1 MTMNWKRNS
10 KKYIAGIL
18 TIALAAG
25 VCQSY
30 GSMEVKAQEKTL
42 PGIEKLVYDT
52 VSSGDT
58 FHILEIVPSKED
70 ASIGY
75 LIGGEEPVASGR
87 KLSELPSP
95 FERVNAMA
103 SLATNAGSDIVGANG
118 LITVSPYT
126 EIENGSRSE
135 DLKGRFVYRGV
146 GGRYNY
152 VLHGATYRKLTDN
165 EPTSEPR
172 YARYTEMVKATEL
185 NRDLQSI
192 IPTFSRISGSG
203 GQLEIRLSN
212 SSIAET
218 KKTYGLDIS
227 MAVPTGSLTS
237 EFNVDDYI
245 GLEMYQKNATADSYT
260 YLGTVVKGKD
270 LPEEYRPTAETGQ
283 NLTTSSVQIEAGE
296 QEEAGNQAETGG
308 QTETGNQAE
317 TGGQAQAG
325 SQAETGGQAQAGNQA
340 ETGGQTEAG
349 NQAETG
355 GQTETGNQAE
365 AGVQAQAADQAEGM
379 ESKAYLVATT
389 SGNDPSYKSETSAT
403 APAMSSAKENTA
415 APVQT
420 YAASGENV
428 DNNLY
433 LLNHGSKPARLW
445 AVWDSVNKVYNFQSI
460 ADACF
465 VKVTENGDYYVSNA
479 TLCED
484 GDYRIEDS
492 YVENQTGSYIRVT
505 ASSVEIK
512 TDGDA
517 GFDRAKTYDFIGDDR
532 ENALETIRY
541 NGGINNKEWFKK
553 QVLNL
558 SGEGKYEGT
567 ASVSGDVDK
576 LKIEVTTLTLQELA
590 DLTNPEV
597 SADKSYCGV
606 DLDDVDLIY
615 LSGKGD
621 YSGDEPKNMKYAAS
635 KIAQMVFGITD
646 DKGNRSDA
654 ARVPI
659 IIDYGFYKKNSE
671 AEHKAMTNLV
681 LTLLRVSEADPDKS
695 LAKAIVKSKSMFE
708 KALDDT
714 TYKDKVN
721 TIFTSFAQTAGIEKY
736 NDKTLGALKEFLTE
750 NVYLYDDSEGNKPYV
765 ASDYLTDIDSSK
777 QWIYSAVKKEIQ
789 YENFLTE
796 KSGSGGNKLAENIT
810 KASVTRYILNWYMH
824 RVTMKSSI
832 RVLDLEPCCDFNK
845 TLESELQN
853 DVVNMMGMTGIYEA
867 SAINITQMSS
877 AEFIGKIEDLNEKYD
892 MIYLG
897 ARVGKMNTENGV
909 TVYNDPQ
916 MKGLIYS
923 HVGDYYDYA
932 TKTDTE
938 NVTQARETYN
948 ARHRLQDASLD
959 HSKTEDDD
967 PKNKSADVYRGPGND
982 MNSTRYEEF
991 CQFIE
996 AGYPVVIA
1004 DTFIKVDNNN
1014 IPVASTAT
1022 LDKNSYFYK
1031 LVDFALQKDANG
1043 QYLYWQKNIF
1053 TESQLTDNTADTKLG
1068 TTLSARRSLFCNYLN
1083 LSKLSVNWVTTYGA
1097 AYPQELKYNSD
1108 QNGASNGGSLE
1119 KIDGKYQLQYIFNL
1133 QNDAAIS
1140 QTGTTYDC
1148 KLFVDKNADGRF
1160 SGSDY
1165 VEGKTY
1171 TSSEEVSGLTVYIRK
1186 GDEWNKVDPIA
1197 TANGNRYELRTGET
1211 YRVIRALP
1219 EEYVGV
1225 IPWKLVF
1232 YDNADRLVRTA
1243 KSGYTSVPQQNG
1255 KKTIRVLQ
1263 LLSDDNRNN
1272 WNLHDEQNN
1281 SNSTF
1286 SKCINGL
1293 TDWNVVGL
1301 DQVGADGK
1309 VTPSKSIDSMTVTY
1323 LVNEKLKI
1331 GGTSDTDIQKIY
1343 QEAYNLFQQ
1352 YDMLILGF
1360 GDAYRFGYTYG
1371 AYDPSKGIP
1380 SGIMANVKRNLAVGW
1395 AVRDY
1400 IESGK
1405 SILFTHDTTS
1415 YINNIESVVQW
1426 NDQGYAE
1433 ANNTNYWYWGYEFNK
1448 TIRASVGLDRYGALK
1463 EYYTQRAASST
1474 GEEQKRD
1481 QEYLNTLNSYTFDE
1495 IKEPNS
1501 DNDLMQKEGLT
1512 KYTVVRFLR
1521 SYLEDLRKTGSS
1533 TVKFPVENSL
1543 LKQAGYDN
1551 GKDPEWNHPS
1561 NLLMGDYAGSSLIAT
1576 QVNDGQITQY
1586 PYQISSKELM
1596 EINNTSYKWLE
1607 ISNTHYQWLQPNM
1620 ELDRNGDGKN
1630 DIVVW
1635 YCISGVAGGNYKDT
1649 NIYNIT
1655 PNDVVN
1661 NYYIYTMGNV
1671 TYSGAGH
1678 SKPSKKSEIKLFI
1691 NTMIAAYNA
1700 GVTAPSVSF
1709 KDKSGSKIQ
1718 SVYMLYDPVNHIVLD
1733 DKNNGTISVN
1743 FQADDYNIL
1752 AGGQQLCVEFYKSC
1766 ADDTS
1771 GAISVDGITGKV
1783 LRLKT
1788 DGEDGLKITDSNGN
1802 VILPIERNGV
1812 MNCYPITN
1820 GATYT
1825 LKYSSDEMGLFRTDT
1840 SGTILN
1846 EGAQASTI
1854 YARVYTVYD
1863 NGSKVTPCGIAELSI
1878 SAEELFELD

>member
-1 MTMNWKRNS
+1 MKRKMQNG

-52 VSSGDT
+52 VSSGDA
-58 FHILEIVPSKED
+58 FHILEIVPSKEN

-87 KLSELPSP
+87 KLSELPSQ
-95 FERVNAMA
+95 FERMNAMA
-103 SLATNAGSDIVGANG
+103 NLAANAGSDIVGANG
-118 LITVSPYT
+118 LITVSAYT
-126 EIENGSRSE
+126 EAENGSRSE

-152 VLHGATYRKLTDN
+152 VLHGATYRKLNDN
-165 EPTSEPR
+165 ETTSEPR

-185 NRDLQSI
+185 NRDAKSI
-192 IPTFSRISGSG
+192 IPTFSRISGTG
-203 GQLEIRLSN
+203 GQLEIRLSD
-212 SSIAET
+212 STVAET
-218 KKTYGLDIS
+218 KNTYGLDTS
-227 MAVPTGSLTS
+227 MAVPTGSSTS
-237 EFNVDDYI
+237 DFNVNDYI
-245 GLEMYQKNATADSYT
+245 GLELYQKNGSADSYT
-260 YLGTVVKGKD
+260 YLGTVVKGED
-270 LPEEYRPTAETGQ
+270 LPEEYRPAVETGQ
-283 NLTTSSVQIEAGE
+283 NSTTSSVQIEAGE
-296 QEEAGNQAETGG
+296 QEEAGNQAEASGQAEAGNQAQTGV
-308 QTETGNQAE
+308 QTKTGNQAE
-317 TGGQAQAG
+317 A
-325 SQAETGGQAQAGNQA
+325 GGQAQAGNQA
-340 ETGGQTEAG
+340 QTGVQTEAG
-349 NQAETG
+349 NQTEAG
-355 GQTETGNQAE
+355 VQTETENQTE

-379 ESKAYLVATT
+379 ESKAYLAATT
-389 SGNDPSYKSETSAT
+389 SGNDPSYKPETLTT
-403 APAMSSAKENTA
+403 APAMSSTEENTA
-415 APVQT
+415 ALVQT

-428 DNNLY
+428 DISNNLY
-433 LLNHGSKPARLW
+433 LLNHGSKPAILW
-445 AVWDSVNKVYNFQSI
+445 AVWDSANNVYNFKSI

-465 VKVTENGDYYVSNA
+465 VKVTENGDYYVSYA

-512 TDGDA
+512 TAEDT
-517 GFDRAKTYDFIGDDR
+517 GFDPAQTYDFIGDDR

-567 ASVSGDVDK
+567 ASVSGDVDA

-590 DLTNPEV
+590 DLTNPNV
-597 SADKSYCGV
+597 SADKRYCGV
-606 DLDDVDLIY
+606 DIDDVDLIY

-621 YSGDEPKNMKYAAS
+621 YSGAEPKNMKYAAS

-654 ARVPI
+654 ARVPV
-659 IIDYGFYKKNSE
+659 IIDYGFYKKNSD
-671 AEHKAMTNLV
+671 AGHKAMTNLV

-789 YENFLTE
+789 YENFLTD

-824 RVTMKSSI
+824 RVTVKSSI
-832 RVLDLEPCCDFNK
+832 RVLDLEPCYDFSD
-845 TLESELQN
+845 TLKSKLQT
-853 DVVNMMGMTGIYEA
+853 DVVNMMGMNGIYDA

-897 ARVGKMNTENGV
+897 ARVSKMNTENGV

-932 TKTDTE
+932 TKTKTD

-948 ARHRLQDASLD
+948 ARHRLQDSSLD
-959 HSKTEDDD
+959 HSKTNDDD
-967 PKNKSADVYRGPGND
+967 PTNKSADVYRGPGND

-1004 DTFIKVDNNN
+1004 DTFIKYGDNQ
-1014 IPVASTAT
+1014 IPEASTDT

-1031 LVDFALQKDANG
+1031 LIQFALKDENG

-1053 TESQLTDNTADTKLG
+1053 TESQLMDNTADTKLG
-1068 TTLSARRSLFCNYLN
+1068 TTLSARRSVFCNYLN

-1097 AYPQELKYNSD
+1097 AYPQELEYNG
-1108 QNGASNGGSLE
+1108 QNGASNGGSLK
-1119 KIDGKYQLQYIFNL
+1119 KIDGKYQLQYIFTL

-1272 WNLHDEQNN
+1272 WNLHDD
-1281 SNSTF
+1281 STF
-1286 SKCINGL
+1286 SNYINGL
-1293 TDWNVVGL
+1293 TDWNV
-1301 DQVGADGK
+1301 
-1309 VTPSKSIDSMTVTY
+1309 SIDSMTVTY
-1323 LVNEKLKI
+1323 LVNDKLKI
-1331 GGTSDTDIQKIY
+1331 GGTSDTDIQRIY
-1343 QEAYNLFQQ
+1343 QESYNLFQQ

-1371 AYDPSKGIP
+1371 ASDVYYNRLD
-1380 SGIMANVKRNLAVGW
+1380 NVKRNLAVGW

-1415 YINNIESVVQW
+1415 YVNNIQSAIMW
-1426 NDQGYAE
+1426 NDEGYAE
-1433 ANNTNYWYWGYEFNK
+1433 KNNTNYWYWGYEFNK

-1463 EYYTQRAASST
+1463 EYYQQRAASTT

-1481 QEYLNTLNSYTFDE
+1481 QEYLKTLESYTFDE

-1501 DNDLMQKEGLT
+1501 DNVLMQKEGLT

-1521 SYLEDLRKTGSS
+1521 SYLEDLRTTNSS
-1533 TVKFPVENSL
+1533 EVWFPVKNSL

-1551 GKDPEWNHPS
+1551 GKGPDWNHPS

-1576 QVNDGQITQY
+1576 QVNEGQITQY
-1586 PYQISSKELM
+1586 PYQISAKEQ
-1596 EINNTSYKWLE
+1596 LE

-1635 YCISGVAGGNYKDT
+1635 YCISGVASGNYKDT

-1678 SKPSKKSEIKLFI
+1678 SRPTKDAEIKLFV

-1788 DGEDGLKITDSNGN
+1788 DGEDGKDGLKITDSNGK
-1802 VILPIERNGV
+1802 VISPIERNGV
-1812 MNCYPITN
+1812 KNCYPITN

>member
-1 MTMNWKRNS
+1 MKKNLKHNT

-30 GSMEVKAQEKTL
+30 GSMEVSAQEMTL
-42 PGIEKLVYDT
+42 PGIEKLVQDT
-52 VSSGDT
+52 VASSDGT
-58 FHILEIVPSKED
+58 FHILEIVPSKKD

-75 LIGGEEPVASGR
+75 LIGGEEPVSEGR
-87 KLSELPSP
+87 KLSELPASS
-95 FERVNAMA
+95 ERLAAMA
-103 SLATNAGSDIVGANG
+103 TIDSNSLGDLAGSNGPVNFSAYREGGSRTEEIRGSFVKNTENNGQYTYTQTESVYTLYAEGDTRQRFDRYGAIETSGTSNKNKQSVSPVFSKVSGISGQNLEMTIGDTAKTALAATRYALTPYDKNSDGSMNDINNAAFNAGDYVNRE
-118 LITVSPYT
+118 VYT
-126 EIENGSRSE
+126 
-135 DLKGRFVYRGV
+135 K
-146 GGRYNY
+146 
-152 VLHGATYRKLTDN
+152 
-165 EPTSEPR
+165 
-172 YARYTEMVKATEL
+172 
-185 NRDLQSI
+185 
-192 IPTFSRISGSG
+192 
-203 GQLEIRLSN
+203 
-212 SSIAET
+212 
-218 KKTYGLDIS
+218 
-227 MAVPTGSLTS
+227 
-237 EFNVDDYI
+237 
-245 GLEMYQKNATADSYT
+245 TADDVYT
-260 YLGTVVKGKD
+260 YLGKVVYGGD
-270 LPEEYRPTAETGQ
+270 LPAGYAIQSTAITSENPSEASENLGEVTTAESSGLVTAASASGNDAAAESGNEMQ
-283 NLTTSSVQIEAGE
+283 TFSVQ
-296 QEEAGNQAETGG
+296 
-308 QTETGNQAE
+308 
-317 TGGQAQAG
+317 
-325 SQAETGGQAQAGNQA
+325 S
-340 ETGGQTEAG
+340 
-349 NQAETG
+349 
-355 GQTETGNQAE
+355 
-365 AGVQAQAADQAEGM
+365 
-379 ESKAYLVATT
+379 T
-389 SGNDPSYKSETSAT
+389 SGNDIVTSEQKNLYILNMANTTPILWAAWNENPGGTGSYTLKT
-403 APAMSSAKENTA
+403 PADGYFVHFTENNT
-415 APVQT
+415 
-420 YAASGENV
+420 SGEYYV
-428 DNNLY
+428 
-433 LLNHGSKPARLW
+433 S
-445 AVWDSVNKVYNFQSI
+445 
-460 ADACF
+460 
-465 VKVTENGDYYVSNA
+465 KVTLSNTNGDYK
-479 TLCED
+479 L
-484 GDYRIEDS
+484 IDS
-492 YVENQTGSYIRVT
+492 YKENDTGKYVMVSSGTMQVSTRLDSGYE
-505 ASSVEIK
+505 ASNS
-512 TDGDA
+512 
-517 GFDRAKTYDFIGDDR
+517 YDFIGD
-532 ENALETIRY
+532 NAKDALVTVAY
-541 NGGINNKEWFKK
+541 DGGFYNKEWFKK

-558 SGEGKYEGT
+558 SGSSRYEKD
-567 ASVSGDVDK
+567 ADYSGEVNDFN
-576 LKIEVTTLTLQELA
+576 IEVTTLTLAQLAELTA
-590 DLTNPEV
+590 TDSQAYYGIN
-597 SADKSYCGV
+597 
-606 DLDDVDLIY
+606 LDDVDLIY
-615 LSGKGD
+615 LSGRG
-621 YSGDEPKNMKYAAS
+621 SYAAES
-635 KIAQMVFGITD
+635 VNMTSAATALTKMIFGIKDTTGERNNAD
-646 DKGNRSDA
+646 
-654 ARVPI
+654 RVPVVM
-659 IIDYGFYKKNSE
+659 DYGFYSQNK
-671 AEHKAMTNLV
+671 T
-681 LTLLRVSEADPDKS
+681 
-695 LAKAIVKSKSMFE
+695 LAKEPNNNQNNKILTQMALTILKVSDDNIAKEVASQGDAYWNGQTATSLS
-708 KALDDT
+708 LDDSV
-714 TYKDKVN
+714 K
-721 TIFTSFAQTAGIEKY
+721 E
-736 NDKTLGALKEFLTE
+736 ALYD
-750 NVYLYDDSEGNKPYV
+750 NVYLNDDSATPYV
-765 ASDYLTDIDSSK
+765 ASDFLADWKGNAAKAATFE
-777 QWIYSAVKKEIQ
+777 AVLKEIQ
-789 YENFLTE
+789 YENFLAKKNNNAAQMDE
-796 KSGSGGNKLAENIT
+796 KIS
-810 KASVTRYILNWYMH
+810 KASITRYILNWYMH
-824 RVTMKSSI
+824 RVTVKSSI
-832 RVLDLEPCCDFNK
+832 RVLDLEPCYDFK
-845 TLESELQN
+845 SATTLTADRVKEF
-853 DVVNMMGMTGIYEA
+853 MGRKDTYTGSVEIK
-867 SAINITQMSS
+867 QMSS
-877 AEFIGKIEDLNEKYD
+877 AEFIGKVEDLNEKYD

-938 NVTQARETYN
+938 NVTLARETYN
-948 ARHRLQDASLD
+948 ARHRLQDSSLD
-959 HSKTEDDD
+959 HNKTNDDD
-967 PKNKSADVYRGPGND
+967 STNKSADVYRGPGND

-1053 TESQLTDNTADTKLG
+1053 TESQLKDNTADAKLG

-1097 AYPQELKYNSD
+1097 AYPQELKYNSN

-1197 TANGNRYELRTGET
+1197 TENGNRYELRTGEI

-1243 KSGYTSVPQQNG
+1243 KSGYTSVPQQSG

-1301 DQVGADGK
+1301 DQVNWDGT

-1331 GGTSDTDIQKIY
+1331 GGTSDTDIQRIY
-1343 QEAYNLFQQ
+1343 QESYNLFQQ

-1360 GDAYRFGYTYG
+1360 GDAYKFGYTYG
-1371 AYDPSKGIP
+1371 ASDISNNRLD
-1380 SGIMANVKRNLAVGW
+1380 NVKRNLAVGW

-1415 YINNIESVVQW
+1415 YVNNIQSAIQW
-1426 NDQGYAE
+1426 NDQGYPE
-1433 ANNTNYWYWGYEFNK
+1433 DQKNYWYWGYEFNK

-1463 EYYTQRAASST
+1463 EYYQQRATSTT
-1474 GEEQKRD
+1474 GEEKKRD
-1481 QEYLNTLNSYTFDE
+1481 QEYLKTLESYTFDE

-1501 DNDLMQKEGLT
+1501 DNDLMQKEGVT

-1543 LKQAGYDN
+1543 LRQAGYD
-1551 GKDPEWNHPS
+1551 GGDPRWNYPS
-1561 NLLMGDYAGSSLIAT
+1561 TMLMGDYAGSSLIAT
-1576 QVNDGQITQY
+1576 QVNEGQITQY
-1586 PYQISSKELM
+1586 PYQISADEQ
-1596 EINNTSYKWLE
+1596 LE

-1635 YCISGVAGGNYKDT
+1635 YCISGVADGNYKDT

-1678 SKPSKKSEIKLFI
+1678 STPSKESEIKLFV

-1700 GVTAPSVSF
+1700 GVTAPSVRF

-1766 ADDTS
+1766 ADDTA

-1812 MNCYPITN
+1812 KNCYPITN

-1825 LKYSSDEMGLFRTDT
+1825 LKYSSDEMGLFSTDT

>member
-1 MTMNWKRNS
+1 MTGNLKHNT

-30 GSMEVKAQEKTL
+30 GSMEVSAHEMTL
-42 PGIEKLVYDT
+42 PGIEKLVQDT
-52 VSSGDT
+52 VASSDGT
-58 FHILEIVPSKED
+58 FHILEIVPSKSD

-75 LIGGEEPVASGR
+75 LIGGEEPVSEGR
-87 KLSELPSP
+87 KLSELPAAS
-95 FERVNAMA
+95 ERRSAMA
-103 SLATNAGSDIVGANG
+103 AISSSSLGDLAGSNG
-118 LITVSPYT
+118 PVSFSPYN
-126 EIENGSRSE
+126 EGGSRSE
-135 DLKGRFVYRGV
+135 EIRGSFVKNTENNGQYTYVQKDSVYRLFREGDSNERYDRYSTIEASGASNENKQSVSPVFSKVSGV
-146 GGRYNY
+146 TGGN
-152 VLHGATYRKLTDN
+152 LEMTIGDTADALTALAAT
-165 EPTSEPR
+165 R
-172 YARYTEMVKATEL
+172 YALTPDDK
-185 NRDLQSI
+185 NSD
-192 IPTFSRISGSG
+192 GSMNG
-203 GQLEIRLSN
+203 IKN
-212 SSIAET
+212 TDFVA
-218 KKTYGLDIS
+218 
-227 MAVPTGSLTS
+227 
-237 EFNVDDYI
+237 DDYV
-245 GLEMYQKNATADSYT
+245 GREVYTKTADDVYT
-260 YLGTVVKGKD
+260 YLGKVVYGRN
-270 LPEEYRPTAETGQ
+270 LPAGYAIQSTAITSEDTSEASENQGEATTAENSGMITAASASGNDAAAESGNEMQ
-283 NLTTSSVQIEAGE
+283 TFSVQ
-296 QEEAGNQAETGG
+296 
-308 QTETGNQAE
+308 
-317 TGGQAQAG
+317 
-325 SQAETGGQAQAGNQA
+325 S
-340 ETGGQTEAG
+340 
-349 NQAETG
+349 
-355 GQTETGNQAE
+355 
-365 AGVQAQAADQAEGM
+365 
-379 ESKAYLVATT
+379 T
-389 SGNDPSYKSETSAT
+389 SGNDMVNSEQRIMTVSDPSSE
-403 APAMSSAKENTA
+403 
-415 APVQT
+415 Q
-420 YAASGENV
+420 Y
-428 DNNLY
+428 NNLY
-433 LLNHGSKPARLW
+433 ILNMANTTAYLW
-445 AVWDSVNKVYNFQSI
+445 ATWI
-460 ADACF
+460 ANPNGTGSYTLKTPADGYF
-465 VKVTENGDYYVSNA
+465 VQFTENTSGEYYVSKVTLSSTNGDYKLS
-479 TLCED
+479 
-484 GDYRIEDS
+484 DS
-492 YVENQTGSYIRVT
+492 YQRNDNGKYVMVSSGTMQVYTPGEPDYD
-505 ASSVEIK
+505 ASNS
-512 TDGDA
+512 
-517 GFDRAKTYDFIGDDR
+517 YDFIGD
-532 ENALETIRY
+532 NAKDALDTVAY
-541 NGGINNKEWFKK
+541 DGGFYNKEWFKK

-558 SGEGKYEGT
+558 SGTSRYESGSPSGT
-567 ASVSGDVDK
+567 GGNIDQ
-576 LKIEVTTLTLQELA
+576 LKIEVTTLTVEELA
-590 DLTNPEV
+590 KLVNPEEQ
-597 SADKSYCGV
+597 AYYGV
-606 DLDDVDLIY
+606 DLDNVDLIY
-615 LSGKGD
+615 LSGRG
-621 YSGDEPKNMKYAAS
+621 SYAAES
-635 KIAQMVFGITD
+635 VNMTSVATALTKMIFGIKDTTGERNNAD
-646 DKGNRSDA
+646 
-654 ARVPI
+654 RVPVVM
-659 IIDYGFYKKNSE
+659 DYGFYSQNKTL
-671 AEHKAMTNLV
+671 AEEPSNNQNNKI
-681 LTLLRVSEADPDKS
+681 LTQMALTILKVSDDSIAKEVASQGDAYWNGQTATS
-695 LAKAIVKSKSMFE
+695 LS
-708 KALDDT
+708 LDDSV
-714 TYKDKVN
+714 K
-721 TIFTSFAQTAGIEKY
+721 E
-736 NDKTLGALKEFLTE
+736 ALYD
-750 NVYLYDDSEGNKPYV
+750 NVYLNDDSATPYV
-765 ASDYLTDIDSSK
+765 ASDFMADWKGNAAKAATFE
-777 QWIYSAVKKEIQ
+777 AVLKEIQ
-789 YENFLTE
+789 YENFLAKKNNSNAAQIDE
-796 KSGSGGNKLAENIT
+796 EIS
-810 KASVTRYILNWYMH
+810 KASITRYILNWYMH
-824 RVTMKSSI
+824 RVTVKSSI
-832 RVLDLEPCCDFNK
+832 RVLDLEPCYDFK
-845 TLESELQN
+845 SATTLTADRVKEF
-853 DVVNMMGMTGIYEA
+853 MGRKDTYTGSVEIK
-867 SAINITQMSS
+867 QMSS
-877 AEFIGKIEDLNEKYD
+877 AEFIGKVEDLNEKYD

-938 NVTQARETYN
+938 NVTLARETYN
-948 ARHRLQDASLD
+948 ARHRLQDDSLD
-959 HSKTEDDD
+959 HRKTDDDD
-967 PKNKSADVYRGPGND
+967 PTNKSADVYRGPGND

-1031 LVDFALQKDANG
+1031 LVQFALKKDENG

-1068 TTLSARRSLFCNYLN
+1068 TTLSARRSVFCNYLN

-1097 AYPQELKYNSD
+1097 AYPQELKYNSN

-1186 GDEWNKVDPIA
+1186 GDEWIKVDPIA

-1243 KSGYTSVPQQNG
+1243 KSGYTSVPQQSG

-1263 LLSDDNRNN
+1263 LLSSENNN
-1272 WNLHDEQNN
+1272 WNLHNEQNN

-1286 SKCINGL
+1286 SKYINGL

-1301 DQVGADGK
+1301 DQVNWDGT
-1309 VTPSKSIDSMTVTY
+1309 VIPSTSIDSMTVTY

-1331 GGTSDTDIQKIY
+1331 GGTSDTDIQRIY
-1343 QEAYNLFQQ
+1343 QESYNLFQQ

-1360 GDAYRFGYTYG
+1360 GDAYKFGYTYS
-1371 AYDPSKGIP
+1371 ASDISNNRLD
-1380 SGIMANVKRNLAVGW
+1380 NVKRNLAVGW

-1415 YINNIESVVQW
+1415 YVNNIQSAIQW
-1426 NDQGYAE
+1426 NDQGYKE
-1433 ANNTNYWYWGYEFNK
+1433 DQKNYWYWGYEFNK

-1463 EYYTQRAASST
+1463 EYYQQRAASTT

-1481 QEYLNTLNSYTFDE
+1481 QEYLNTLKSYTFDE

-1501 DNDLMQKEGLT
+1501 DNELWQKEGVT

-1521 SYLEDLRKTGSS
+1521 SHLEDLRKTGSS

-1543 LKQAGYDN
+1543 LKQAGYD
-1551 GKDPEWNHPS
+1551 GGDPRWNYPS
-1561 NLLMGDYAGSSLIAT
+1561 SLLMGDYAGSSLIAT
-1576 QVNDGQITQY
+1576 QVNEGQITQY
-1586 PYQISSKELM
+1586 PYQISANEQ
-1596 EINNTSYKWLE
+1596 LE

-1635 YCISGVAGGNYKDT
+1635 YCISGVADGNYKDT

-1678 SKPSKKSEIKLFI
+1678 STPSKESEIKLFV

-1700 GVTAPSVSF
+1700 GVTAPSVNF

-1766 ADDTS
+1766 ADDTA

-1802 VILPIERNGV
+1802 VISPTERNGV
-1812 MNCYPITN
+1812 KNCYPITN

-1825 LKYSSDEMGLFRTDT
+1825 LKYSSDEMGLFHTDT

-1846 EGAQASTI
+1846 EGAQAATI

-1878 SAEELFELD
+1878 SAQELFELD

>member
-1 MTMNWKRNS
+1 MKKNLKHNT

-30 GSMEVKAQEKTL
+30 GSMEVSAQEMTL
-42 PGIEKLVYDT
+42 PGIEKLVQDT
-52 VSSGDT
+52 VASSDGT
-58 FHILEIVPSKED
+58 FHILEIVPSKSD

-75 LIGGEEPVASGR
+75 LIGGEEPVSKGR
-87 KLSELPSP
+87 KLSELPAAS
-95 FERVNAMA
+95 ERQNAMA
-103 SLATNAGSDIVGANG
+103 AISSTSLGDLAGSNGPVSFANYNEGEGQSRTEEIRGSFVKNAENKGQYTYKQTEPVYRLFVAGDSNERYDRHSTIEASGASNENKKS
-118 LITVSPYT
+118 VSPVFSKVSDAAGGNLEMTIGDTGETALAATKYALT
-126 EIENGSRSE
+126 PYVENSNGSMNDINTAAFNADDYVNWEVYTKTDAVYTYFGKVVYGSKLPAGYAIQSTAITSE
-135 DLKGRFVYRGV
+135 D
-146 GGRYNY
+146 
-152 VLHGATYRKLTDN
+152 
-165 EPTSEPR
+165 TSED
-172 YARYTEMVKATEL
+172 T
-185 NRDLQSI
+185 
-192 IPTFSRISGSG
+192 SG
-203 GQLEIRLSN
+203 
-212 SSIAET
+212 A
-218 KKTYGLDIS
+218 
-227 MAVPTGSLTS
+227 S
-237 EFNVDDYI
+237 ENQ
-245 GLEMYQKNATADSYT
+245 GEST
-260 YLGTVVKGKD
+260 
-270 LPEEYRPTAETGQ
+270 TAENSGMITAASASGNDAAAESGNEMQ
-283 NLTTSSVQIEAGE
+283 TISVQ
-296 QEEAGNQAETGG
+296 
-308 QTETGNQAE
+308 
-317 TGGQAQAG
+317 
-325 SQAETGGQAQAGNQA
+325 S
-340 ETGGQTEAG
+340 
-349 NQAETG
+349 
-355 GQTETGNQAE
+355 
-365 AGVQAQAADQAEGM
+365 
-379 ESKAYLVATT
+379 T
-389 SGNDPSYKSETSAT
+389 SGNDIVTSEQKIMTASEPSSEQKIMTASVPASEQKNLYILNMANTTAT
-403 APAMSSAKENTA
+403 LWATWTANSDGTGSYILNSPADGYFVHFTENT
-415 APVQT
+415 
-420 YAASGENV
+420 S
-428 DNNLY
+428 
-433 LLNHGSKPARLW
+433 
-445 AVWDSVNKVYNFQSI
+445 
-460 ADACF
+460 
-465 VKVTENGDYYVSNA
+465 GDYYVSKV
-479 TLCED
+479 TLSSGN
-484 GDYRIEDS
+484 GDYKLIDS
-492 YVENQTGSYIRVT
+492 YQRNDNGKYVLKSSGTMQVCLQGQTGYD
-505 ASSVEIK
+505 ASNS
-512 TDGDA
+512 
-517 GFDRAKTYDFIGDDR
+517 YDFIGD
-532 ENALETIRY
+532 NAKDALDTVTY
-541 NGGINNKEWFKK
+541 DGGFYNKEWFKK

-558 SGEGKYEGT
+558 SGTSRYESGSASGT
-567 ASVSGDVDK
+567 SENIDQ
-576 LKIEVTTLTLQELA
+576 LKIEVTTLTVEELA
-590 DLTNPEV
+590 KLVNPDVE
-597 SADKSYCGV
+597 AYYGV
-606 DLDDVDLIY
+606 DLDSVDLIY
-615 LSGKGD
+615 LSGKGTYKTID
-621 YSGDEPKNMKYAAS
+621 NSTVSKESRAAVARYIT
-635 KIAQMVFGITD
+635 KKAFGIID
-646 DKGNRSDA
+646 DAGTRSDF
-654 ARVPI
+654 ARVPVI
-659 IIDYGFYKKNSE
+659 MDYSFYTDNVRANNKE
-671 AEHKAMTNLV
+671 LANLA
-681 LTLLRVSEADPDKS
+681 LTLLRVSDTSTD
-695 LAKAIVKSKSMFE
+695 LAKSIANKDKDNFWR
-708 KALDDT
+708 KGLDDKG
-714 TYKDKVN
+714 YIKQVN
-721 TIFTSFAQTAGIEKY
+721 EIIQKAGNTAGQKDY
-736 NDKTLGALKEFLTE
+736 MNLNLDKLKEFLTE
-750 NVYLYDDSEGNKPYV
+750 NVYLYNDSNTAYV
-765 ASDYLTDIDSSK
+765 ASDYLTDISGTATRA
-777 QWIYSAVKKEIQ
+777 WIYSAVLKEIQ
-789 YENFLTE
+789 YENFLAE
-796 KSGSGGNKLAENIT
+796 KNGGNTSTKLKEEIT
-810 KASVTRYILNWYMH
+810 KASITRYILNWYMH
-824 RVTMKSSI
+824 RVTVKSSI

-845 TLESELQN
+845 TLESVLQN

-932 TKTDTE
+932 TDTTTE

-948 ARHRLQDASLD
+948 ARHRLQDSSLD
-959 HSKTEDDD
+959 HSKTNDDD
-967 PKNKSADVYRGPGND
+967 STNKSADVYRGPGND

-996 AGYPVVIA
+996 AGYPVIIA
-1004 DTFIKVDNNN
+1004 DTFIKYGDDN

-1031 LVDFALQKDANG
+1031 LVQFALKKDENG

-1053 TESQLTDNTADTKLG
+1053 TESQLKDNTADTKLG
-1068 TTLSARRSLFCNYLN
+1068 TTLSARRSVFCNYLN

-1186 GDEWNKVDPIA
+1186 GDEWIKVDPIA
-1197 TANGNRYELRTGET
+1197 TANGNRYELYTAET

-1331 GGTSDTDIQKIY
+1331 GGTSDTNIQKIY
-1343 QEAYNLFQQ
+1343 QESYNLFQQ

-1371 AYDPSKGIP
+1371 ASDIYYNRLD
-1380 SGIMANVKRNLAVGW
+1380 NVKRNLAVGW

-1415 YINNIESVVQW
+1415 YVNNIQSAIMW
-1426 NDQGYAE
+1426 NDEGYAE
-1433 ANNTNYWYWGYEFNK
+1433 KNNTNYWYWGYEFNK

-1463 EYYTQRAASST
+1463 EYYQQRAASTT

-1481 QEYLNTLNSYTFDE
+1481 QEYLKTLESYTFDE

-1501 DNDLMQKEGLT
+1501 DNVLMQKEGLT

-1521 SYLEDLRKTGSS
+1521 SYLEDLRTTNSS
-1533 TVKFPVENSL
+1533 EVWFPVKNSL

-1551 GKDPEWNHPS
+1551 GKGPDWNHPS

-1576 QVNDGQITQY
+1576 QVNEGQITQY
-1586 PYQISSKELM
+1586 PYQISANEQ
-1596 EINNTSYKWLE
+1596 LE

-1635 YCISGVAGGNYKDT
+1635 YCISGVAEGNYQKT

-1678 SKPSKKSEIKLFI
+1678 SKPSKESEIKLFV

-1802 VILPIERNGV
+1802 VISPTERNGV

-1820 GATYT
+1820 GATYS
-1825 LKYSSDEMGLFRTDT
+1825 LKFSSDEMGLFSTDT

-1863 NGSKVTPCGIAELSI
+1863 NGSKVTPYGIAELSI
-1878 SAEELFELD
+1878 SAQELFELD

>member
-1 MTMNWKRNS
+1 MKKNLKHNT

-30 GSMEVKAQEKTL
+30 GSMEVSAQEMTL
-42 PGIEKLVYDT
+42 PGIEKLVQDT
-52 VSSGDT
+52 VASSDGT
-58 FHILEIVPSKED
+58 FHILEIVPSKKD

-75 LIGGEEPVASGR
+75 LIGGEEPVSEGR
-87 KLSELPSP
+87 KLSELPASS
-95 FERVNAMA
+95 ERLAAMA
-103 SLATNAGSDIVGANG
+103 TIDSNSLGDLAGSNGPVNFSAYREGGSRTEEIRGSFVKNTENNGQYTYTQTESVYTLYAEGDTRQRFDRYGAIETSGTSNKNKQSVSPVFSKVSGISGQNLEMTIGDTAKTALAATRYALTPYDKNSDGSMNDINNAAFNAGDYVNRE
-118 LITVSPYT
+118 VYT
-126 EIENGSRSE
+126 
-135 DLKGRFVYRGV
+135 K
-146 GGRYNY
+146 
-152 VLHGATYRKLTDN
+152 
-165 EPTSEPR
+165 
-172 YARYTEMVKATEL
+172 
-185 NRDLQSI
+185 
-192 IPTFSRISGSG
+192 
-203 GQLEIRLSN
+203 
-212 SSIAET
+212 
-218 KKTYGLDIS
+218 
-227 MAVPTGSLTS
+227 
-237 EFNVDDYI
+237 
-245 GLEMYQKNATADSYT
+245 TADDVYT
-260 YLGTVVKGKD
+260 YLGKVVYGGD
-270 LPEEYRPTAETGQ
+270 LPAGYAIQSTAITSENPSEASENLGEVTTAESSGLVTAASASGNDAAAESGNEMQ
-283 NLTTSSVQIEAGE
+283 TFSVQ
-296 QEEAGNQAETGG
+296 
-308 QTETGNQAE
+308 
-317 TGGQAQAG
+317 
-325 SQAETGGQAQAGNQA
+325 S
-340 ETGGQTEAG
+340 
-349 NQAETG
+349 
-355 GQTETGNQAE
+355 
-365 AGVQAQAADQAEGM
+365 
-379 ESKAYLVATT
+379 T
-389 SGNDPSYKSETSAT
+389 SGNDIVTSEQKNLYILNMANTTPILWAAWNENPGGTGSYTLKT
-403 APAMSSAKENTA
+403 PADGYFVHFTENNT
-415 APVQT
+415 
-420 YAASGENV
+420 SGEYYV
-428 DNNLY
+428 
-433 LLNHGSKPARLW
+433 S
-445 AVWDSVNKVYNFQSI
+445 
-460 ADACF
+460 
-465 VKVTENGDYYVSNA
+465 KVTLSNTNGDYK
-479 TLCED
+479 L
-484 GDYRIEDS
+484 IDS
-492 YVENQTGSYIRVT
+492 YKENDTGKYVMVSSGTMQVSTRLDSGYE
-505 ASSVEIK
+505 ASNS
-512 TDGDA
+512 
-517 GFDRAKTYDFIGDDR
+517 YDFIGD
-532 ENALETIRY
+532 NAKDALVTVAY
-541 NGGINNKEWFKK
+541 DGGFYNKEWFKK

-558 SGEGKYEGT
+558 SGSSRYEKD
-567 ASVSGDVDK
+567 ADYSGEVNDFN
-576 LKIEVTTLTLQELA
+576 IEVTTLTLAQLAELTA
-590 DLTNPEV
+590 TDSQAYYGIN
-597 SADKSYCGV
+597 
-606 DLDDVDLIY
+606 LDDVDLIY
-615 LSGKGD
+615 LSGRG
-621 YSGDEPKNMKYAAS
+621 SYAAES
-635 KIAQMVFGITD
+635 VNMTSAATALTKMIFGIKDTTGERNNAD
-646 DKGNRSDA
+646 
-654 ARVPI
+654 RVPVVM
-659 IIDYGFYKKNSE
+659 DYGFYSQNK
-671 AEHKAMTNLV
+671 T
-681 LTLLRVSEADPDKS
+681 
-695 LAKAIVKSKSMFE
+695 LAKEPNNNQNNKILTQMALTILKVSDDNIAKEVASQGDAYWNGQTATSLS
-708 KALDDT
+708 LDDSV
-714 TYKDKVN
+714 K
-721 TIFTSFAQTAGIEKY
+721 E
-736 NDKTLGALKEFLTE
+736 ALYD
-750 NVYLYDDSEGNKPYV
+750 NVYLNDDSATPYV
-765 ASDYLTDIDSSK
+765 ASDFLADWKGNAAKAATFE
-777 QWIYSAVKKEIQ
+777 AVLKEIQ
-789 YENFLTE
+789 YENFLAKKNNNAAQMDE
-796 KSGSGGNKLAENIT
+796 KIS
-810 KASVTRYILNWYMH
+810 KASITRYILNWYMH
-824 RVTMKSSI
+824 RVTVKSSI
-832 RVLDLEPCCDFNK
+832 RVLDLEPCYDFK
-845 TLESELQN
+845 SATTLTADRVKEF
-853 DVVNMMGMTGIYEA
+853 MGRKDTYTGSVEIK
-867 SAINITQMSS
+867 QMSS
-877 AEFIGKIEDLNEKYD
+877 AEFIGKVEDLNEKYD

-938 NVTQARETYN
+938 NVTLARETYN
-948 ARHRLQDASLD
+948 ARHRLQDSSLD
-959 HSKTEDDD
+959 HNKTNDDD
-967 PKNKSADVYRGPGND
+967 STNKSADVYRGPGND

-1068 TTLSARRSLFCNYLN
+1068 TTLSARRSVFCNYLN

-1097 AYPQELKYNSD
+1097 AYPQELKYNSN

-1186 GDEWNKVDPIA
+1186 GDEWIKVDPIA
-1197 TANGNRYELRTGET
+1197 TENGNRYELRTGEI
-1211 YRVIRALP
+1211 YRVIRVLP

-1232 YDNADRLVRTA
+1232 YDNTDRLVRTA

-1309 VTPSKSIDSMTVTY
+1309 VNPSKSIDSMTVTY
-1323 LVNEKLKI
+1323 LINDKLKI
-1331 GGTSDTDIQKIY
+1331 SGTSDTDIQKIY
-1343 QEAYNLFQQ
+1343 QESYNLFQQ

-1371 AYDPSKGIP
+1371 AYDPSKEIP
-1380 SGIMANVKRNLAVGW
+1380 AGIMENVKRNLAVGW

-1415 YINNIESVVQW
+1415 YVNNIQSVIPY
-1426 NDQGYAE
+1426 NDNGTAE
-1433 ANNTNYWYWGYEFNK
+1433 IYHSNYWYWGYEFNK

-1463 EYYTQRAASST
+1463 EYYQQRAASTT

-1481 QEYLNTLNSYTFDE
+1481 QEYLKTLESYTFDE

-1501 DNDLMQKEGLT
+1501 DNELWQKEGVT

-1533 TVKFPVENSL
+1533 EVWFPVKNSL
-1543 LKQAGYDN
+1543 LKQAGYD
-1551 GKDPEWNHPS
+1551 GGDPRWNYPS
-1561 NLLMGDYAGSSLIAT
+1561 SLLMGDYAGSSLIAT

-1586 PYQISSKELM
+1586 PYQISADEQ
-1596 EINNTSYKWLE
+1596 LE

-1635 YCISGVAGGNYKDT
+1635 YCISGVADGNYKNT

-1678 SKPSKKSEIKLFI
+1678 STPSKESEIKLFV

-1700 GVTAPSVSF
+1700 GVTAPSVRF

-1812 MNCYPITN
+1812 KNCYPITN

-1825 LKYSSDEMGLFRTDT
+1825 LKYSSDEMGLFSTDT
-1840 SGTILN
+1840 FGTILN

-1863 NGSKVTPCGIAELSI
+1863 SGSKVTPCGIAELSI
-1878 SAEELFELD
+1878 SAQELFELD